1 MEAHDLFLKRGAK
14 WGMAICLKVVGGV
27 CGFKDELDAF
37 TTLAN
42 AITIYKDLDAPHGAL
57 NKYAKACA
65 LYQELGCHE
74 GMASCL
80 AGMAAPQ
87 ITHKLY
93 ASAIS
98 FFACRVYAE
107 RGEVDSVI
115 PKSKEQSGLCTVWD
129 NKEKM
134 AGSLQK
140 MENIPITYKL
150 YTCVNIINNYV
161 GIDLSFRF
169 VRGLSVLGQHP
180 PRRLD
185 PPSLQPLSQEDRIL
199 QPRPLYAI
207 GIAQV
212 ETVITIFIGFLRD
225 LSFDCKATFRASK

>member
-1 MEAHDLFLKRGAK
+1 EHESRDYFAPELREAYKIYEELCDRYMMTRRTLTLAGTNRSAYKCMEAHDLFLKRGAK

-98 FFACRVYAE
+98 FFGEAFAILKGKKKPWDME
-107 RGEVDSVI
+107 RCLD
-115 PKSKEQSGLCTVWD
+115 KL
-129 NKEKM
+129 
-134 AGSLQK
+134 AGS
-140 MENIPITYKL
+140 TRS
-150 YTCVNIINNYV
+150 
-161 GIDLSFRF
+161 GA
-169 VRGLSVLGQHP
+169 
-180 PRRLD
+180 RL
-185 PPSLQPLSQEDRIL
+185 
-199 QPRPLYAI
+199 
-207 GIAQV
+207 IA
-212 ETVITIFIGFLRD
+212 
-225 LSFDCKATFRASK
+225 